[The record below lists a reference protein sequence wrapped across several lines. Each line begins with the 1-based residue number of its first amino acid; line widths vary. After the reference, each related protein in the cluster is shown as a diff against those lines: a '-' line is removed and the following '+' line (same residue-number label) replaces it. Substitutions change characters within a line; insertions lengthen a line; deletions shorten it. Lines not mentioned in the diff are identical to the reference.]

1 MDCTYIYFSL
11 LYHFQDEQCRF
22 GKITLLRTVIQACH
36 FLPFAVQ
43 LFLDKSSSTCL
54 RLSPSHVHFGDLAMG
69 KFGEKKKSNRGGQFK
84 NFRPGPGTGK
94 HPFCSDSLGKEVGQ
108 AALCLS
114 ELLCL
119 ESRGVLWGRA
129 TGKLRCCD
137 PDARLSLRTQI

>member
-1 MDCTYIYFSL
+1 MQVWQDNPASNSYTGLSL
-11 LYHFQDEQCRF
+11 PPLCCPAIPRQIVLYMLEVESQSC
-22 GKITLLRTVIQACH
+22 
-36 FLPFAVQ
+36 PFWG
-43 LFLDKSSSTCL
+43 SSY
-54 RLSPSHVHFGDLAMG
+54 
-69 KFGEKKKSNRGGQFK
+69 GEVWGKKKSNRGGQFK

-129 TGKLRCCD
+129 TGKLCCCD